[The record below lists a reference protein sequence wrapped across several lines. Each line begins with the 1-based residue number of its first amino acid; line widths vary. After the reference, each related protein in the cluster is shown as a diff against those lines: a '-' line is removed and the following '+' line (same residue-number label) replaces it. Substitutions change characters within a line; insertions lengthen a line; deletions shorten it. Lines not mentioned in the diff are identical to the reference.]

1 MDLLPTSPSPPNGS
15 NILLSRTLRRSL
27 IHTTNNT
34 LRLGSTATLVSV
46 EEEKSKRVTAFHRV
60 RDIDRPAPLSG
71 GGYKYAIREKAPS
84 TVDTKTVDTKGLGRA
99 GFSEDS
105 F

>member
-1 MDLLPTSPSPPNGS
+1 MDLLPTSPRPPQRFEYIVVPYIAPFAHTHNQQHDCDPAR
-15 NILLSRTLRRSL
+15 LPLSFPWSK
-27 IHTTNNT
+27 
-34 LRLGSTATLVSV
+34 
-46 EEEKSKRVTAFHRV
+46 EKSKWVTAFHRV

-71 GGYKYAIREKAPS
+71 GRYKYAKREKTPS
-84 TVDTKTVDTKGLGRA
+84 KTVDTKGLGRA